1 MGSPSRTSNTGN
13 MFSIK
18 LGLFVCILFVIDME
32 AAPEQKPED
41 LHIHINLHDPT
52 GAAKEDN
59 RKAMVS
65 SRYLLLE
72 TEDGADEYSVFND
85 NSNEDQKA
93 VVKKND
99 YCAIDYYKRRMRM
112 K

>member
-1 MGSPSRTSNTGN
+1 
-13 MFSIK
+13 
-18 LGLFVCILFVIDME
+18 
-32 AAPEQKPED
+32 
-41 LHIHINLHDPT
+41 
-52 GAAKEDN
+52 
-59 RKAMVS
+59 MVS

-72 TEDGADEYSVFND
+72 TEDGADEYSVIND

-99 YCAIDYYKRRMRM
+99 YCAIDYWKRRMRM